1 MLVMPVGCARTS
13 SPHSHTLIP
22 RSSRTDRF
30 SLSSSPPLPF
40 LSFPSP
46 PPSPPPPVEVLGWSA
61 RVWSHFDLAGP
72 GYIVRLPFP
81 FLLRRP
87 SLTLFISQQMQICVL
102 VIAPTFFSA
111 ALYWAGGLI
120 IADVA
125 SARSS
130 RWLSAKWFKIIF
142 ITADVV
148 ALVIQGIG
156 GGMAGSADGPGT
168 QLENGT
174 QCVFL
179 SFFPFLDANRLSL
192 CSNAASCLPESS
204 SSSSS

>member
-1 MLVMPVGCARTS
+1 
-13 SPHSHTLIP
+13 
-22 RSSRTDRF
+22 
-30 SLSSSPPLPF
+30 
-40 LSFPSP
+40 
-46 PPSPPPPVEVLGWSA
+46 
-61 RVWSHFDLAGP
+61 
-72 GYIVRLPFP
+72 
-81 FLLRRP
+81 
-87 SLTLFISQQMQICVL
+87 MQICVL

-174 QCVFL
+174 QCVFFSL
-179 SFFPFLDANRLSL
+179 FFPSLDAN
-192 CSNAASCLPESS
+192 
-204 SSSSS
+204 